1 MDRRVG
7 AIAAMAVALGALPA
21 WAQWMDDAGRH
32 GKGQGAIVV
41 RDGAPVYEDESST
54 EVIRTLK
61 RGDAVAGL
69 HRVAIVFQYEFVEEN
84 GRVRVIYPVKGKSK
98 AESGWMDPDDLS
110 TFTYSC
116 GCEDECIPWSA
127 SFGPTRYNPCFQ
139 EARDEKLDKLRA
151 IWAK

>member
-1 MDRRVG
+1 MGWRFG
-7 AIAAMAVALGALPA
+7 AVAVVVALTAQPS
-21 WAQWMDDAGRH
+21 WAQWMEESGRH

-54 EVIRTLK
+54 EVIRSLK
-61 RGDAVAGL
+61 RGDAVAGM
-69 HRVAIVFQYEFVEEN
+69 HRMAIVIQYEFVEEN
-84 GRVRVIYPVKGKSK
+84 GRVRVIYPRKGSSK
-98 AESGWMDPDDLS
+98 PESGWMDPEDLS

-116 GCEDECIPWSA
+116 GCEDDCIPWAA

-139 EARDEKLDKLRA
+139 EARDEKLEKLRA